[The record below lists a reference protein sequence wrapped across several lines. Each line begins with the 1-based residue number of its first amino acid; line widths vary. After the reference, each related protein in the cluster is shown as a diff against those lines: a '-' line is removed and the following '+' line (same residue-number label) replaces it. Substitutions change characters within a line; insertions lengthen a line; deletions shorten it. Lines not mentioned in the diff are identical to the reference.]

1 LTEIPLLLAAEGLM
15 GVLKDL
21 YQEGDPDMQ
30 RIIQQSFSKVRIQGC
45 LAHKKQPP
53 PLGPP

>member
-1 LTEIPLLLAAEGLM
+1 MAMKYYGMYHVDEA
-15 GVLKDL
+15 GVKDR
-21 YQEGDPDMQ
+21 GG
-30 RIIQQSFSKVRIQGC
+30 RAVQGC

>member
-1 LTEIPLLLAAEGLM
+1 M

-30 RIIQQSFSKVRIQGC
+30 RIISQSFSKVRADSMLYGRS
-45 LAHKKQPP
+45 PE
-53 PLGPP
+53 LGKGGKGGSKNL